1 MKIDELILELQ
12 DMVKCVNRTQVD
24 PKETLSDCVYFYD
37 RNKKILSIAASDQ

>member
-1 MKIDELILELQ
+1 MPVYNAPLL
-12 DMVKCVNRTQVD
+12 QVD